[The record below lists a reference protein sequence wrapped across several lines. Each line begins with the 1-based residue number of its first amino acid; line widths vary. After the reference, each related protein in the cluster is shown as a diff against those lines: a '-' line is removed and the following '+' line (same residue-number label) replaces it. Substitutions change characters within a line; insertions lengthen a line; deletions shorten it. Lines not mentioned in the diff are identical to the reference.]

1 MKTTA
6 LFVLLM
12 LYLGVVSAQDFIELR
27 NPSFEEDEAGK
38 SIVPSG
44 WINLPAEETSTP
56 DIQPG
61 FWEVTLKPQSG
72 HRYVGLV
79 VRDDNT
85 REGIG
90 QKLEGKLEQD
100 ARYEFTVWLTRAS
113 SYKSASPSSNH
124 EPVSFGAPA
133 VLEVWGHN
141 SDTGSQELLA
151 ESGPIVPN
159 SWGRY
164 AMTVMPANDDYDVLY
179 FIANYASGYLGSNG
193 NILIDNFSDIVRI
206 AK

>member
-1 MKTTA
+1 MKTTLLVA
-6 LFVLLM
+6 LLM
-12 LYLGVVSAQDFIELR
+12 LTGTVSAQDFIELR
-27 NPSFEEDEAGK
+27 NPSFEEDEAGR

-90 QKLEGKLEQD
+90 QKLEGKLELD
-100 ARYEFTVWLTRAS
+100 SRYEFTVWLTRAS
-113 SYKSASPSSNH
+113 SYKSRSPSRTD
-124 EPVSFGAPA
+124 EPVSFDNPA
-133 VLEVWGHN
+133 VLEIWGHN

-151 ESGPIVPN
+151 ESGPVVSD

-164 AMTVMPANDDYDVLY
+164 AIRMMPENDDYDVLY
-179 FIANYASGYLGSNG
+179 FIANYASGYQGSNC